1 MNHALAVRRRVVVKD
16 ALVNPIR
23 FHPTDNVRAQGFR
36 TVKMMPAMKIPD
48 IAISISL
55 IATR

>member
-1 MNHALAVRRRVVVKD
+1 MVKD
-16 ALVNPIR
+16 ALVNPIK